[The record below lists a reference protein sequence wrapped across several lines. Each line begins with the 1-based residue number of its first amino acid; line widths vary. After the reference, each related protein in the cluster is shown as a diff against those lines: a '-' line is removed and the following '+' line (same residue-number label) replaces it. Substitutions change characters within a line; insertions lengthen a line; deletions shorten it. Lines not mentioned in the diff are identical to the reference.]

1 MVSVDFDVS
10 ALPLPLSLSFIFD
23 EQKVHNPLNADL
35 VLEVVQSDAGVNG
48 EIFAQF
54 SQPFSS
60 FVVPP
65 GRTVNSGTFGNVLLT
80 QGAIA
85 SLGIIPLGILDIA
98 AASTVRIGQGGY
110 EVPWLK
116 LNQRSVPTT
125 YNLALSSSALMAK
138 AVEISANNTSSSASF
153 TYASSSTSVT
163 TSLSSRSS
171 VAQNLSIGEVTTTHM
186 L

>member
-1 MVSVDFDVS
+1 MLF
-10 ALPLPLSLSFIFD
+10 LPLPPSLSFIFD

-65 GRTVNSGTFGNVLLT
+65 GHTVNSGTFGNVLLT

-98 AASTVRIGQGGY
+98 AASTVQIGRGGY
-110 EVPWLK
+110 KVPWLK

-138 AVEISANNTSSSASF
+138 AKEISANNTSSSASF
-153 TYASSSTSVT
+153 IYASSSTSAT
-163 TSLSSRSS
+163 TSPYARSS